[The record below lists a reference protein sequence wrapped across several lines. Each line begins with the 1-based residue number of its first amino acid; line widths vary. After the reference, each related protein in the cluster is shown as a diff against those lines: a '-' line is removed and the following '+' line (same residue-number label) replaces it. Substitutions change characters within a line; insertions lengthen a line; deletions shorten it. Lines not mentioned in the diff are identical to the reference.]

1 MKFITSLS
9 VQRTHPDPSPFW
21 PAGIQRLVVLVWQ
34 PGPHHD
40 LLVALGVVPG
50 RGGTR
55 DHGRIV
61 FHVELAREQLGA
73 FIKVVIDGP
82 HREIERHCH
91 KSGTHK
97 ELAAFHAALV
107 AIKASLAL
115 ATSLSADEAL
125 AESVVN
131 PGPALHPAPRDPCER
146 KPS

>member
-9 VQRTHPDPSPFW
+9 VQRTHSDPTPFW
-21 PAGIQRLVVLVWQ
+21 PAGIHRLVVLVWQ
-34 PGPHHD
+34 PDPKHD
-40 LLVALGVVPG
+40 LLVALGIAPG
-50 RGGTR
+50 RGGSR

-73 FIKVVIDGP
+73 FIKAVIDGP

-91 KSGTHK
+91 KSGTHAQ
-97 ELAAFHAALV
+97 LAAFHAAV
-107 AIKASLAL
+107 VGIKASLAL

-131 PGPALHPAPRDPCER
+131 PGPAPQPQRTERDAC
-146 KPS
+146 